1 MILDI
6 LKAIGKE
13 LLSVIDQ
20 AVEDKDLKQKL
31 QAEIKSKLLSAS
43 MDIVKYQSQIIQ
55 AEAKSESWLTRTW
68 RPIVML
74 TFTVLIVADWLGY
87 TAPNLSPELKLKL
100 FDIIHLG
107 LGGYV
112 IGRSFEK
119 TLPRITEY
127 LDRRRNTGPRSR
139 PKFQAS
145 EDEDEWL

>member
-6 LKAIGKE
+6 LKSIGKE
-13 LLSVIDQ
+13 LLSIIDQ

-55 AEAKSESWLTRTW
+55 TEAKSESWLTRTW
-68 RPIVML
+68 RPLVML

-119 TLPRITEY
+119 TLPRLAEV
-127 LDRRRNTGPRSR
+127 LDRRSKSKPKPKLRSM
-139 PKFQAS
+139 
-145 EDEDEWL
+145 EDEDEDWI

>member
-6 LKAIGKE
+6 LKAVGKE
-13 LLSVIDQ
+13 LLSIIDQ

-55 AEAKSESWLTRTW
+55 TEARSESWLTRTW
-68 RPIVML
+68 RPLVML

-119 TLPRITEY
+119 TLPRLAEV
-127 LDRRRNTGPRSR
+127 LDRRSKSKPKPKLRSM
-139 PKFQAS
+139 
-145 EDEDEWL
+145 EDEDEDWI